1 MKDLRSPALPVESFP
16 SQAKF
21 RAWLKTHHT
30 TSPGIWLKL
39 HKKASGQPSLTYAEA
54 LEEALCFGWI
64 DGQKKPFDADSW
76 LQRVTPR
83 RPKSNWS
90 QVNTR
95 HVERLIA
102 AGRMTP
108 AGLKEVE
115 RAKSDGRWERA
126 YASSQHSL
134 PPADFLEELE
144 KHPPSA
150 AFYRTLNKANVY
162 AIVYRLQTA
171 KKPETRA
178 KRMTVILEMLKRDQ
192 TFHPQGR
199 KPSA

>member
-1 MKDLRSPALPVESFP
+1 MKDLKSAALPVESFA

-21 RAWLKTHHT
+21 RTWLKAHHT

-39 HKKASGQPSLTYAEA
+39 HKKASGLPSATYAEA

-64 DGQKKPFDADSW
+64 DGQKKPFDANSW
-76 LQRVTPR
+76 LQRFTPR

-90 QVNTR
+90 QVNTQ
-95 HVERLIA
+95 HVERLIG

-126 YASSQHSL
+126 YSSSQHPL

-162 AIVYRLQTA
+162 AIHYRLQTA

-178 KRMTVILEMLKRDQ
+178 KWMTVILEMLERGQ
-192 TFHPQGR
+192 SFHPQGR
-199 KPSA
+199 RPST

>member
-1 MKDLRSPALPVESFP
+1 MPVESFA

-21 RAWLKTHHT
+21 RTWLKTHHT

-39 HKKASGQPSLTYAEA
+39 HKKASGLPSATYAEA

-64 DGQKKPFDADSW
+64 DGQKKPFDANSW
-76 LQRVTPR
+76 LQRFTPR

-90 QVNTR
+90 QVNTQ
-95 HVERLIA
+95 HVARLIA

-115 RAKSDGRWERA
+115 RAKGDGRWESA
-126 YASSQHSL
+126 YSSSQYSL

-150 AFYRTLNKANVY
+150 AFYRTLNKANTY
-162 AIVYRLQTA
+162 AIIYRLQTA

-178 KRMTVILEMLKRDQ
+178 KRMKAILEMLERGQ
-192 TFHPQGR
+192 AFHPQGGGR